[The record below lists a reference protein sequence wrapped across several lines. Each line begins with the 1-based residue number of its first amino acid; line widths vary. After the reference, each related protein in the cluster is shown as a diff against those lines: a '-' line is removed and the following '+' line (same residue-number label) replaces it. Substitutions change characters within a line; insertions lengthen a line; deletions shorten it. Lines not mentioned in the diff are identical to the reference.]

1 MEGER
6 YIPVNE
12 APGLFRDS
20 QSGAIINMDRNGA
33 QKARDARNE
42 HLRKENEMQELK
54 SEVKEIKGILKQLLE
69 RL

>member
-20 QSGAIINMDRNGA
+20 QSGAIINMDKNG
-33 QKARDARNE
+33 DARNE

>member
-1 MEGER
+1 MDGER

-12 APGLFRDS
+12 SPGLFRDS
-20 QSGAIINMDRNGA
+20 QSGAIINMDRSGA

-42 HLRKENEMQELK
+42 HLRKETEMQELK
-54 SEVKEIKGILKQLLE
+54 SEVKEIKGILQQLLE